1 MEEEPG
7 KELKK
12 MILFIE
18 QEAKEKCGEI
28 RVKADEEFDIEKAKL
43 VHKETSA
50 IEQMTQRKLKQAE
63 IRQKMYAGV
72 GVCL

>member
-18 QEAKEKCGEI
+18 QEAKEKCSEI

-63 IRQKMYAGV
+63 IRQKMYADV